1 MNNTSLLL
9 DSLDNVGVALCDL
22 APGEQVELGQHQLQI
37 REHVPAKHKFALQD
51 FFPGDEILMYGTVVA
66 EATQKINK

>member
-22 APGEQVELGQHQLQI
+22 SPGEQVELGQYQLHI
-37 REHVPAKHKFALQD
+37 REHVPAKH
-51 FFPGDEILMYGTVVA
+51 
-66 EATQKINK
+66 